1 MFHINYILILIRRH
15 IQISSLLCT
24 THTPHIM
31 CPHDITMRVWLLVCL
46 IISGGQH
53 SDLVQAAS
61 LTPAAASN
69 TETETKY
76 PCGVKPDFRGDVGTV
91 NGGEEAEK
99 HEYPWMVYVCGE
111 YEYEYEY
118 EEDSEGKGAKF
129 TMPCNE
135 ACGGTLISTKGSL

>member
-1 MFHINYILILIRRH
+1 
-15 IQISSLLCT
+15 
-24 THTPHIM
+24 
-31 CPHDITMRVWLLVCL
+31 MRVWLLAGL
-46 IISGGQH
+46 IFSG
-53 SDLVQAAS
+53 DLVQAAS
-61 LTPAAASN
+61 LTPAPAPTAST
-69 TETETKY
+69 TESETKY
-76 PCGVKPDFRGDVGTV
+76 SCGVKPDFRGDVGTV

>member
-1 MFHINYILILIRRH
+1 
-15 IQISSLLCT
+15 
-24 THTPHIM
+24 
-31 CPHDITMRVWLLVCL
+31 MRVWLLAGL
-46 IISGGQH
+46 IFSG
-53 SDLVQAAS
+53 DLVLAAS
-61 LTPAAASN
+61 LTKE
-69 TETETKY
+69 TETETE
-76 PCGVKPDFRGDVGTV
+76 CGVKPDFRGDVGTV

-111 YEYEYEY
+111 FDYEYEY

>member
-1 MFHINYILILIRRH
+1 MFCVHV
-15 IQISSLLCT
+15 
-24 THTPHIM
+24 
-31 CPHDITMRVWLLVCL
+31 ITMRVWMLAGLMF
-46 IISGGQH
+46 SGWQH
-53 SDLVQAAS
+53 SVLVQAAS
-61 LTPAAASN
+61 LSSTPAPGAS
-69 TETETKY
+69 TETETEY
-76 PCGVKPDFRGDVGTV
+76 SCGVKPDFRGDVGTV